1 MKLIQTLEIGSGA
14 GGVASVTFDAIPQ
27 NANHLI
33 IMGSLRSTS
42 ANTDVF
48 LLLNGLNTGFAGG
61 QINANGSASSGGAI
75 STGLVGRINPSSS
88 TASTFTTFILEITNY
103 SAAVNKDIQSRVS
116 QGNYAATGSVFHA
129 GQGWAN
135 TAPVTSLTLTASNFA
150 EYSNLS
156 LYTITSP

>member
-14 GGVASVTFDAIPQ
+14 GGVSSVTFDAIPQ

-48 LLLNGLNTGFAGG
+48 LLLNGLNTGFSGG
-61 QINANGSASSGGAI
+61 QISASGSGVGGGAI
-75 STGLVGRINPSSS
+75 TTGLVGQINPSSS
-88 TASTFTTFILEITNY
+88 TASTFATFILEITNY
-103 SAAVNKDIQSRVS
+103 SAAVNKDIQSKVS
-116 QGNYAATGSVFHA
+116 QGNYAATGLVFHA

-135 TAPVTSLTLTASNFA
+135 TSPVTSLTLTATNFA
-150 EYSNLS
+150 EYSTFS
-156 LYTITSP
+156 LYTITNP